1 MPKIVI
7 EDSDFAVPDIEKK
20 MIEDAGIEFAH
31 FQDRS
36 AEGIMVNCADAD
48 GVITAY
54 GDFNREVFEALP
66 QLQVVSRFGVGYE
79 TIDIPAATDCGV
91 AVCNVPGYAT
101 EVVSDHAIAL
111 CMAVLRRLPEMN
123 ADIRKGIWDP
133 TGIARWVKCMVARLA
148 LLEWGILDELLRVK
162 HTDLVL
168 P

>member
-133 TGIARWVKCMVARLA
+133 TGHRRWVKCMVARLA